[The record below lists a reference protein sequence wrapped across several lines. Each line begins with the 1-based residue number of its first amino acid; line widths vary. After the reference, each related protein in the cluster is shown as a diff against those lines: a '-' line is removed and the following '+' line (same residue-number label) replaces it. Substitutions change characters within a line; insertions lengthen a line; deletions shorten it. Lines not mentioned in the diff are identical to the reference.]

1 MFLRMRRDLEPWS
14 TYPLTRTVLP
24 CIGTDGS
31 KTSDGVGCAFVAG
44 RDTRSFSLPASATV
58 FSAELLVIDKALCF
72 IEVGDE
78 DLHLILTDCLSSLLA
93 LISFNP
99 TDPLVHCTIF

>member
-1 MFLRMRRDLEPWS
+1 M
-14 TYPLTRTVLP
+14 YA
-24 CIGTDGS
+24 DGS

-58 FSAELLVIDKALCF
+58 FSAELLAIDEALCF

-78 DLHLILTDCLSSLLA
+78 DLHLILTDSLSSLLA
-93 LISFNP
+93 LRSFNP
-99 TDPLVHCTIF
+99 TDPLVQDILTRLTSLDRAGKSV